1 MSRSRWFDLHE
12 MGEEDVTPLPLP
24 DTLFEPVAEPSNPE
38 PVVAVPSPTPRKPT
52 PVGENINRLKRRIH
66 R

>member
-24 DTLFEPVAEPSNPE
+24 DTLFAPVAEPSNPE
-38 PVVAVPSPTPRKPT
+38 PQAVPSPAPRKPS
-52 PVGENINRLKRRIH
+52 PIGENISRLKRRAH